1 MPKQKRIG
9 FRYSAGDFET
19 VPLEIIDNEEANSE
33 DEQDDSTIIL
43 SDFIP
48 GAVYDGTGNILTKD
62 SFDAKTKKI
71 KAEARNLNIVALS
84 KLILC
89 SSLAASLLLLSYG
102 VYDKYLNKNI
112 KNKIEIVKTNRGK

>member
-19 VPLEIIDNEEANSE
+19 VPLEVIDNEEANSE

-71 KAEARNLNIVALS
+71 QAEARNLNIVALS

-102 VYDKYLNKNI
+102 IYKKHLTHKQNQ
-112 KNKIEIVKTNRGK
+112 IENVQQKQR